1 MDLSIKFYQDAHSH
15 QCSYLPGQKAR
26 NLYPD
31 PELVMTNEVY
41 SQLIQHGFRRSG
53 NSCYRPHCPA
63 CNACVPVR
71 INIDKFK
78 ISRSQRRCLKRNQNL
93 TITHHL
99 AEFNLEHYSLYSRYL
114 KTRHANA
121 GMDNP
126 TQISYCDFLTSDWGD
141 THFIQFHDDSKLVGL
156 AVTDYI
162 DNAISAFYTFFDPDY
177 TQQSIGTYAILEQ
190 INIARNHGLSYVYL
204 GYWIENSQKMSYK
217 QNFSGV
223 EGYID
228 HQWQPLER

>member
-1 MDLSIKFYQDAHSH
+1 MDLSIKFYQDSHSH
-15 QCSYLPGQKAR
+15 QCSYLPGKKAK

-41 SQLIQHGFRRSG
+41 SQLIQYGFRRSG
-53 NSCYRPHCPA
+53 NSCYRPHCTA

-71 INIDKFK
+71 IDIDKFK
-78 ISRSQRRCLKRNQNL
+78 ISRSQRRCLKRNQHFN
-93 TITHHL
+93 ITHHL
-99 AEFNLEHYSLYSRYL
+99 DEFNREHYSLYSRYL

-126 TQISYCDFLTSDWGD
+126 TQISYCNFLTSDWSD
-141 THFIQFHDDSKLVGL
+141 THFIQFHEGSKLVGI

-162 DNAISAFYTFFDPDY
+162 DNALSAFYTFFNPDY
-177 TQQSIGTYAILEQ
+177 TRQSIGTYAILEQ
-190 INIARNHGLSYVYL
+190 INIAKNLGLSYVYL
-204 GYWIENSQKMSYK
+204 GYWIEKSQKMSYK
-217 QNFSGV
+217 QNFSGL

-228 HQWQPLER
+228 QQWQSIER

>member
-1 MDLSIKFYQDAHSH
+1 MDLPLKFYQDVHSH
-15 QCSYLPGQKAR
+15 HCSYLPGLKAK

-31 PELVMTNEVY
+31 PELLMTNGVY
-41 SQLIQHGFRRSG
+41 SQLIQYGFRRSG
-53 NSCYRPHCPA
+53 NSCYRPHCQA

-71 INIDKFK
+71 INIDNS
-78 ISRSQRRCLKRNQNL
+78 ILSRSQRRCLKRNQHL
-93 TITHHL
+93 IITQHP
-99 AEFNLEHYSLYSRYL
+99 AEFSLEHFSLYCRYL
-114 KTRHANA
+114 KTRHANG

-126 TQISYCDFLTSDWGD
+126 THQSYCDFLTSKWSD

-162 DNAISAFYTFFDPDY
+162 DNALSAFYTFFDPDY

-190 INIARNHGLSYVYL
+190 INIAKKLGLSYVYL
-204 GYWIENSQKMSYK
+204 GYWIEKSQKMSYK
-217 QNFSGV
+217 QNFSGL

-228 HQWQPLER
+228 RQWQSLER